1 MKSFIKI
8 LLTLSLFEF
17 GASAHANDHINTV
30 ADFAHIIDFESNRVL
45 MSKNADSPMKPASMA
60 KIMTLYI
67 VFSRIAEGSLTL
79 EDEFLVSEKA
89 WKMGGSR
96 SFLDVGTRVSVEE
109 LINGIAVQSG
119 NDAAVVVA
127 EGISGSEEAFADE
140 MNLSL
145 IHI

>member
-1 MKSFIKI
+1 MKFFIKI

-89 WKMGGSR
+89 WKMGGPEV
-96 SFLDVGTRVSVEE
+96 F
-109 LINGIAVQSG
+109 
-119 NDAAVVVA
+119 
-127 EGISGSEEAFADE
+127 
-140 MNLSL
+140 
-145 IHI
+145 